1 MRSGTRYKPAV
12 LRLIVA
18 VLAIGLAL
26 SAARAPRGAPLLALR
41 SRAVPLHPDDLGQE
55 RVGGLRYRG
64 GIELVA
70 LDPRFGGLSDLR
82 VTEKGRRLVAVSDC
96 GFALVARLH
105 YDERGNLSGASSA
118 QMTALTAP
126 GGRPLRGGEEDAES
140 LVLAPDGAF
149 IGFVANG
156 QPRRVPITGGASL
169 VLAIHHLG
177 PVGAGSGAKI
187 VNNGVMHALMVVL
200 IEAGAMAKKL
210 GIPMTTLVEIL
221 GRPDGIRRPLE
232 HRVRERMLDGNYAG
246 GMSVMNARKD
256 SMLALETAQDYGVP
270 LFATLAAHTPYEIA
284 QQKGMGELDYASLA
298 KLWEE
303 WCDLD
308 FADK

>member
-1 MRSGTRYKPAV
+1 MNNTLGMIGLGNAGSALASALSGRIPLVGHDVDAKRRATVAKLDLLWAGSVAEVGAKAGTVLLSLPKPDISKAVVAELLAGGSKPAV
-12 LRLIVA
+12 VIETSTITPKVA
-18 VLAIGLAL
+18 RELGAACSAAGVAFVDAAIGGGVQ
-26 SAARAPRGAPLLALR
+26 SMAAGKVTFL
-41 SRAVPLHPDDLGQE
+41 
-55 RVGGLRYRG
+55 VGG
-64 GIELVA
+64 EAAAFAKAKPV
-70 LDPRFGGLSDLR
+70 LDML
-82 VTEKGRRLVAVSDC
+82 
-96 GFALVARLH
+96 
-105 YDERGNLSGASSA
+105 
-118 QMTALTAP
+118 
-126 GGRPLRGGEEDAES
+126 AE
-140 LVLAPDGAF
+140 
-149 IGFVANG
+149 
-156 QPRRVPITGGASL
+156 T
-169 VLAIHHLG
+169 IHHLG

-232 HRVRERMLDGNYAG
+232 HRVRERMLEGNYAG